1 MRCRKFPGK
10 GGPSVLNLLMDRVC
24 PVTGKITASALT
36 AENTAALSERAVA
49 VWTGQPPSKE
59 TL

>member
-1 MRCRKFPGK
+1 MRCRKFRGK
-10 GGPSVLNLLMDRVC
+10 ADLLFLNLLMDRVC

-49 VWTGQPPSKE
+49 VRTGHAAV
-59 TL
+59 